1 MMSSIDFNKVGVLKD
16 EIEILQRR
24 ADAQES
30 GMGNYY
36 TAINILKQRVRELGD
51 NNDTVTYPFL
61 TASSDR
67 CYWSFSS
74 RGQREKSGG

>member
-24 ADAQES
+24 ADAQPA

-36 TAINILKQRVRELGD
+36 TAISILKQRVRELGD
-51 NNDTVTYPFL
+51 
-61 TASSDR
+61 
-67 CYWSFSS
+67 
-74 RGQREKSGG
+74 QE

>member
-36 TAINILKQRVRELGD
+36 TAINILKQRVEELGD
-51 NNDTVTYPFL
+51 
-61 TASSDR
+61 
-67 CYWSFSS
+67 
-74 RGQREKSGG
+74 QE